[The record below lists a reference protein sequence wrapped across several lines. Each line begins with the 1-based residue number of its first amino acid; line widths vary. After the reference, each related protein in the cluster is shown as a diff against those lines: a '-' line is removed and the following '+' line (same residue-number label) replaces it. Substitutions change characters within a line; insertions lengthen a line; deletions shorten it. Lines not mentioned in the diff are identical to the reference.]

1 MAAFNNMPED
11 YTIADDSNDVP
22 IHKSLENVKSDF
34 KESVLPNQFH
44 NDIEFSNIESL
55 FYRQPTHIKKV
66 CTLHFIIMY
75 FDIEK
80 LRSYL
85 ETIKEEHGILFVNL
99 LLNFPIDYD
108 VISYSLECYSN
119 PSILLE
125 EYREN
130 GLTPSYY
137 GNTITSIH
145 VAAMWSNDKEVIRL
159 IYSYGAS
166 IWQTDKYGYY
176 ADELNVD
183 SFYIDHLI
191 DYYIYFEEFSGGL
204 YLTKRIKDEYE
215 EVNIEITL
223 LAGESTPEEYGLHD
237 WEPPELVR

>member
-34 KESVLPNQFH
+34 KESVLPNQFD

-85 ETIKEEHGILFVNL
+85 ETIKDEHGILFVNL

-108 VISYSLECYSN
+108 VISYSLDCYSN

-130 GLTPSYY
+130 GLTPNYY

-159 IYSYGAS
+159 IYRYGAS
-166 IWQTDKYGYY
+166 VWQTDKPVELGLFVFVTVPLNHIVLDNSTRIYGY
-176 ADELNVD
+176 V
-183 SFYIDHLI
+183 
-191 DYYIYFEEFSGGL
+191 
-204 YLTKRIKDEYE
+204 
-215 EVNIEITL
+215 
-223 LAGESTPEEYGLHD
+223 TPEGNTGLSNVPNVQAIAFAVAPAISHL
-237 WEPPELVR
+237 PSSAVIVLTIV

>member
-1 MAAFNNMPED
+1 M
-11 YTIADDSNDVP
+11 
-22 IHKSLENVKSDF
+22 
-34 KESVLPNQFH
+34 
-44 NDIEFSNIESL
+44 
-55 FYRQPTHIKKV
+55 
-66 CTLHFIIMY
+66 
-75 FDIEK
+75 
-80 LRSYL
+80 
-85 ETIKEEHGILFVNL
+85 
-99 LLNFPIDYD
+99 
-108 VISYSLECYSN
+108 ISYSLDCYSN

-176 ADELNVD
+176 ADELNVG

-191 DYYIYFEEFSGGL
+191 DYYVYFEEINGL

-215 EVNIEITL
+215 EVNREIVL
-223 LAGESTPEEYGLHD
+223 LAGEANPEEYGLHD
-237 WEPPELVR
+237 WEIPELIK